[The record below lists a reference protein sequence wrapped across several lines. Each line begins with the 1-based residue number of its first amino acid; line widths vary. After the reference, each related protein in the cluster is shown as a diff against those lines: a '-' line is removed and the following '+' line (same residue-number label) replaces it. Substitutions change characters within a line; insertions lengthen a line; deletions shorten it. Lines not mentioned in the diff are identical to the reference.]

1 MKTGFTVWL
10 EEDGRYILGE
20 REAKILEGIKKYGS
34 FMATSKS
41 LGITYAYAW
50 NVIDDLSKRIDNPVV
65 RAQRGGDAGGGT
77 ALTETGERMLEE
89 YLALEDKVSR
99 LLGSRR
105 ELKFIKFRR
114 PDLSIIGS
122 SCVGVKILA
131 GMVTRY
137 SVEVVE
143 VGSTAGLAALMLGE
157 ADVSGVHLFDEESGT
172 YNVPF
177 IKRSWAGGTAALIMG
192 YRREQGLMLK
202 SGNPKG
208 IKGLEDIGVKGVRLV
223 NRNPGSGTR
232 ELLDRLIKEHRIS
245 PKEIRGYDFEVRTH
259 EEVARAIEDGRADV
273 GLGLRATA
281 EIYGLD
287 FVKACEE
294 DYDFAV
300 ETKRLGK
307 APVKAFIEVLRS
319 KEFHVEL
326 EKRAPGITPRHDTG
340 EILRMA

>member
-1 MKTGFTVWL
+1 MMKGNCV
-10 EEDGRYILGE
+10 
-20 REAKILEGIKKYGS
+20 EG
-34 FMATSKS
+34 
-41 LGITYAYAW
+41 
-50 NVIDDLSKRIDNPVV
+50 
-65 RAQRGGDAGGGT
+65 
-77 ALTETGERMLEE
+77 
-89 YLALEDKVSR
+89 
-99 LLGSRR
+99 
-105 ELKFIKFRR
+105 
-114 PDLSIIGS
+114 
-122 SCVGVKILA
+122 
-131 GMVTRY
+131 
-137 SVEVVE
+137 VE

-177 IKRSWAGGTAALIMG
+177 IKRSWASGTVALIRG

-208 IKGLEDIGVKGVRLV
+208 IKGLEDICMRGVRFV
-223 NRNPGSGTR
+223 NRNTGSGTR
-232 ELLDRLIKEHRIS
+232 ELFDRLIRERSLS

-259 EEVARAIEDGRADV
+259 EEVARAIEEGRADV

-287 FVKACEE
+287 FVKVCEE

-307 APVKAFIEVLRS
+307 APVKGFIEALRS
-319 KEFHVEL
+319 KEFQVEL
-326 EKRAPGITPRHDTG
+326 EKRAPGITPRHDIG